1 MKRSAVTLS
10 HLEELQASTPIPQ
23 PTQKAYNGCLTA
35 EQRQIMADIYK
46 GAKLHPV
53 HVTKRTMSK
62 YRKEFE

>member
-1 MKRSAVTLS
+1 MVTLAK
-10 HLEELQASTPIPQ
+10 LEELQASTPIPQ
-23 PTQKAYNGCLTA
+23 STQKQYNGCLTA

-46 GAKLHPV
+46 SAKLHPV